1 MGTLTPTRTTNRA
14 LIQQHSPQIL
24 QFAPESDTSPQQS
37 KKPQKSKAI
46 PNSKQG
52 GCEPGP
58 GNAGSEAAATPRSGS
73 GGEATASTRGLV
85 GELDLLG
92 SGTDL
97 GARGGRPVE
106 PRLILFFIF
115 RLAAR
120 VESSPCCSFA
130 YPVFFLLEATEP
142 EPATALRTRG
152 ETRTRRR
159 SDATVT
165 RWVASAPGG
174 AYL

>member
-1 MGTLTPTRTTNRA
+1 VAARSSLA
-14 LIQQHSPQIL
+14 LS
-24 QFAPESDTSPQQS
+24 S
-37 KKPQKSKAI
+37 
-46 PNSKQG
+46 
-52 GCEPGP
+52 
-58 GNAGSEAAATPRSGS
+58 
-73 GGEATASTRGLV
+73 
-85 GELDLLG
+85 
-92 SGTDL
+92 
-97 GARGGRPVE
+97 
-106 PRLILFFIF
+106 FFIF

-130 YPVFFLLEATEP
+130 YPFFFLLEATEP